1 MPDESV
7 GMRALNLLIGGK
19 AQSLFNGCNGIGAIS
34 GCPTKKSYGLLCFT
48 KNLNYALDV
57 VADRTPVNTAVYQ
70 NTKFRRRCFALVQ
83 QLIVV
88 FQGQFDGDFHSPR
101 LVFSTR
107 KRNGQIG
114 RMPGGKVAPG
124 DYLGAF

>member
-1 MPDESV
+1 MAAMASGQSRV
-7 GMRALNLLIGGK
+7 ALLR
-19 AQSLFNGCNGIGAIS
+19 SR
-34 GCPTKKSYGLLCFT
+34 YGLLCFT

-70 NTKFRRRCFALVQ
+70 NTKF
-83 QLIVV
+83 
-88 FQGQFDGDFHSPR
+88 GDDFSHWCSNYRSFPGAIRWWPFHSPR

-114 RMPGGKVAPG
+114 RGMPGGEVAPG